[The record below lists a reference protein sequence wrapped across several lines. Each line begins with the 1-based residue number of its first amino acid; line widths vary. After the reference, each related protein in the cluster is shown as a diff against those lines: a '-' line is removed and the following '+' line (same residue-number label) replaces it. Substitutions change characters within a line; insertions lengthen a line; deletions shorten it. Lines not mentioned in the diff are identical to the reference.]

1 MSSSSYVDHSY
12 ERHKKQIAGL
22 IEAYKDSIVVTY
34 LRDKGWSKDN
44 AEKYYAVLLLSVGS
58 KAVDSDRVFSYLVRK
73 ARMPVILDP
82 VNSDSTSQFGETLRD
97 FKAERYKYT
106 HQKEFMDQYK
116 RDMETNPQ
124 FYNTNSARLST
135 TAKSSTT
142 ARSTRGGNKTKRR
155 GNKKNKS
162 RRIR

>member
-22 IEAYKDSIVVTY
+22 IEAYKDSKVVTY
-34 LRDKGWSKDN
+34 LIRKGWSKAN
-44 AEKYYAVLLLSVGS
+44 AEKYYAGLLLSVDG

-82 VNSDSTSQFGETLRD
+82 VDSDHTSQFGPTL
-97 FKAERYKYT
+97 KAFQDVKKQYT
-106 HQKEFMDQYK
+106 EEKEFMDEYK
-116 RDMETNPQ
+116 ADMT
-124 FYNTNSARLST
+124 AR
-135 TAKSSTT
+135 SSTT

>member
-22 IEAYKDSIVVTY
+22 IEAYKDSKVVTY
-34 LRDKGWSKDN
+34 LIRKGWSKAN
-44 AEKYYAVLLLSVGS
+44 AEKYYAGLLLSVDG
-58 KAVDSDRVFSYLVRK
+58 KAVDSDHLFSYLVRK
-73 ARMPVILDP
+73 TRMPVILDP
-82 VNSDSTSQFGETLRD
+82 VDSDHTSQFGPTL
-97 FKAERYKYT
+97 KAFQGVKKQYT
-106 HQKEFMDQYK
+106 EEKEFMDEYK
-116 RDMETNPQ
+116 ADMTARS
-124 FYNTNSARLST
+124 SA
-135 TAKSSTT
+135 TARSSTT